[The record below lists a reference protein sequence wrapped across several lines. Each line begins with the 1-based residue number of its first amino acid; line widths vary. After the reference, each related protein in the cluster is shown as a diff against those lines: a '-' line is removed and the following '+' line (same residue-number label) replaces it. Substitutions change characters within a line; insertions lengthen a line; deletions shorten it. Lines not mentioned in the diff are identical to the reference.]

1 MIINTNKKSFVD
13 NKHIIKTKYDFLF
26 KNYFQL
32 LIENNDI
39 KAIYLIGDWNQ
50 VNINL
55 TKLFEENKIIFE
67 IQKPNEINKY
77 HNIIFENNHNLNKF
91 VECYKEQWKFIK
103 SQSDVDKMK
112 SLEDLLDY
120 MDYDLLEYFESIIYN
135 YFIR

>member
-32 LIENNDI
+32 VIENNDI

-55 TKLFEENKIIFE
+55 AKLFEENKIIFE
-67 IQKPNEINKY
+67 IQKPNEANKY

-91 VECYKEQWKFIK
+91 VECYKEQWEFIK
-103 SQSDVDKMK
+103 SQSDTDKIK
-112 SLEDLLDY
+112 SLEDLLNY